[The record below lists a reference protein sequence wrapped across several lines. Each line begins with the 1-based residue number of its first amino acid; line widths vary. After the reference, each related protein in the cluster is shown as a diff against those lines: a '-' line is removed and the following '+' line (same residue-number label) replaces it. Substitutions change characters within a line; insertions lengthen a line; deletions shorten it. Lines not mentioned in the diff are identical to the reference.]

1 MRVPSVMTL
10 RTLAAAGLLMGA
22 VLLSGSLSEA
32 APSLFPVAKRVS
44 APGFAL
50 KDSNGRETR
59 LAEFKGKVVLLN
71 FWATWCGPCKAEIP
85 WFSEF
90 QKKFEGSGLVVVG
103 VSMDEDGW
111 QTVRPYMQKMSMGYR
126 VLLGDDGT
134 ARQYGGIDSLPQTL
148 LIDRQGRIAARHVG
162 LTGKNTFEEGI
173 AELLRQ

>member
-1 MRVPSVMTL
+1 
-10 RTLAAAGLLMGA
+10 
-22 VLLSGSLSEA
+22 
-32 APSLFPVAKRVS
+32 
-44 APGFAL
+44 
-50 KDSNGRETR
+50 
-59 LAEFKGKVVLLN
+59 
-71 FWATWCGPCKAEIP
+71 
-85 WFSEF
+85 
-90 QKKFEGSGLVVVG
+90 
-103 VSMDEDGW
+103 MDEDGW